1 MWQRLKALKIKFVGK
16 NNCMRPAKKK
26 KKKKGMDACRE
37 SFISK
42 FTDHP
47 GHSGNKMPSAP
58 P

>member
-1 MWQRLKALKIKFVGK
+1 MWQRLKALKVKFGGK

-26 KKKKGMDACRE
+26 KKKKAWMHAE